1 MGKNLFLCTFWKRPI
16 PTGHPHPPYHLH
28 RGGGNAYF
36 DRGRTSWKRR
46 LKIIYVNLWLPV
58 FEQIHNLLIV
68 AAKNFNAETILWNIG
83 FLRSGQS
90 GLEISLFNAQEN
102 GVGGN
107 NKNCWNLFYRCT
119 GLKICF
125 WYICTPGRKL
135 GKTACCQIIVFLRL
149 FSSVF
154 RILLRFY

>member
-1 MGKNLFLCTFWKRPI
+1 MQVAKWCCWCFHSAWMQFCSRSWHVEEGAAKKNLYCIVSNHISYVVAKQFDPGLITYGDLFFLKWAILGVFWRKIAHTVREI
-16 PTGHPHPPYHLH
+16 C
-28 RGGGNAYF
+28 F
-36 DRGRTSWKRR
+36 SRR
-46 LKIIYVNLWLPV
+46 LRKMI
-58 FEQIHNLLIV
+58 LLRRV
-68 AAKNFNAETILWNIG
+68 
-83 FLRSGQS
+83 
-90 GLEISLFNAQEN
+90 N